1 MVQSIEYNR
10 TDDCRQGR
18 QLRVME
24 VIKMLCERPVTRYRI
39 ANRLD
44 IDLRT
49 VDRYLTQINEL
60 GFKIKLHP
68 RIQAKEGDFNKYSL
82 EECPFCKKK
91 L

>member
-1 MVQSIEYNR
+1 MVKSIEYDR
-10 TDDCRQGR
+10 VDDCRQGK

-39 ANRLD
+39 ANRLE

-60 GFKIKLHP
+60 GFEIVVQK
-68 RIQAKEGDFNKYSL
+68 RATRKEGDFTRYSL
-82 EECPFCKKK
+82 QECPFCKRT